1 MTKARDLADLL
12 DATGDVKSNALD
24 NVPASNNASALTTG
38 TLPNARLPGNIS
50 DSGTEGTKIASGTTA
65 QRGTTQGQIRFNT
78 DTNLAE
84 YYDGT
89 AFKPI
94 DSPPTISS
102 ISPTSFGES
111 QLSSSQ
117 TITITGGNFSSSV
130 TVEIIGSDGT
140 TYTPA
145 STTRDSVSQIT
156 ITTPTTLTNAN
167 ENYKIKVT
175 NSSGLSAELA
185 NAISVNAAPVFS
197 TAAGSLGTLPD
208 TNRAASNLTN
218 ISFSDSDSSATLSV
232 TSGSIPPG
240 LTLASD
246 GTFSGTAN
254 AVASNT
260 TSTFTVTATD
270 GSESATRQYS
280 ITVNA
285 PVLLEYLVVAG
296 GGGGGGQVGGGGGA
310 GGMLT
315 GSIAYP
321 SAGYVYTVT
330 VGGGGSGQ
338 SSGND
343 GADGTNGSNSS
354 LSGSGL
360 SVTSIGGGGGGGYQG
375 TRTGKSGGSGGGGGN
390 SNYSGGSGTAGQGNS
405 GGSSWSS
412 NWAAG
417 GGGGAGASGQNATNN
432 SGSGTSG
439 DGGDGSQSSI
449 TGTATYYAGGGG
461 GCSDNGATV
470 GGQGGGGNGGYGTA
484 LAPQTGTGG
493 LGGGAGGSR
502 DNPSSP
508 YRGVAGGSGVVI
520 IRVPTAQYSG
530 TTSGSPT
537 VTTDGNFK
545 VIKFTGN
552 GSYTS

>member
-1 MTKARDLADLL
+1 MTRARDVSKLL
-12 DATGDVKSNALD
+12 STSNGKIAGSNLDVSFE
-24 NVPASNNASALTTG
+24 
-38 TLPNARLPGNIS
+38 NIE
-50 DSGTEGTKIASGTTA
+50 DTGTEGTRVATGTSA
-65 QRGTTQGQIRFNT
+65 QRGSTAGQFRFNT

-89 AFKPI
+89 SFKPI
-94 DSPPTISS
+94 DSPPTITSV
-102 ISPTSFGES
+102 SPTSFGES
-111 QLSSSQ
+111 QLSSNQ
-117 TITITGGNFSSSV
+117 TVTISGGNFSDTV
-130 TVEIIGSDGT
+130 TVELVGNDGT
-140 TYTPA
+140 SYSPA
-145 STTRDSVSQIT
+145 STTRNSVSQIT

-167 ENYKIKVT
+167 ENYKLKVT

-185 NAISVNAAPVFS
+185 NALSINATPVFS
-197 TAAGSLGTLPD
+197 TAAGSLGTLLD
-208 TNRAASNLTN
+208 TDRSASNLTN
-218 ISFSDSDSSATLSV
+218 ISFSDSDSTATLSV
-232 TSGSIPPG
+232 TSGSIPSG

-254 AVASNT
+254 SVANNT

-321 SAGYVYTVT
+321 SAGYVYTAS

-338 SSGND
+338 SSG
-343 GADGTNGSNSS
+343 GSGIDGTNGSNSS

-375 TRTGKSGGSGGGGGN
+375 QTTGKSGGSGGGGGN
-390 SNYSGGSGTAGQGNS
+390 AGQSGGSGTSGQGNS
-405 GGSSWSS
+405 GGSSWGSG
-412 NWAAG
+412 NWAGG
-417 GGGGAGASGQNATNN
+417 GGGGAGQSGTSASNN
-432 SGSGTSG
+432 SASGTSG
-439 DGGDGSQSSI
+439 DGGDGLQSSI

-461 GCSDNGATV
+461 GCADTGATT

-484 LAPQTGTGG
+484 LSPQTGTGG

-502 DNPSSP
+502 DNPSNP
-508 YRGVAGGSGVVI
+508 YRGVGGGSGVVI

-537 VTTDGNFK
+537 VTTDGDFK

>member
-1 MTKARDLADLL
+1 MTKARDIADFKFENIV
-12 DATGDVKSNALD
+12 DTGN
-24 NVPASNNASALTTG
+24 
-38 TLPNARLPGNIS
+38 
-50 DSGTEGTKIASGTTA
+50 EGTKIASGTNA
-65 QRGTTQGQIRFNT
+65 QRGSTTGQIRFNT

-94 DSPPTISS
+94 DSPPTITST
-102 ISPTSFGES
+102 SPTSFGES

-117 TITITGGNFSSSV
+117 TITITGGNFSSSI
-130 TVEIIGSDGT
+130 TVEIIGNDGT

-167 ENYKIKVT
+167 ENYKIKVI

-185 NAISVNAAPVFS
+185 NAISINATPVFS
-197 TAAGSLGTLPD
+197 TPSGSLGTLLD
-208 TNRAASNLTN
+208 TGRQASNLTN

-232 TSGSIPPG
+232 TTGSIPSG

-246 GTFSGTAN
+246 GTFSGTAD

-285 PVLLEYLVVAG
+285 PILLEYLVVAG

-321 SAGYVYTVT
+321 SAGYVYTAT

-375 TRTGKSGGSGGGGGN
+375 TRNGKSGGSGGGGGN
-390 SNYSGGSGTAGQGNS
+390 SNYSGGSGTSGQGNS
-405 GGSSWSS
+405 GGSSFSG
-412 NWAAG
+412 NWAGG

-432 SGSGTSG
+432 SASGTSS

-461 GCSDNGATV
+461 GCSDTGAST

-508 YRGVAGGSGVVI
+508 YRGVSGGSGVVI
-520 IRVPTAQYSG
+520 IRVPTSSYSG

-537 VTTDGNFK
+537 VTTDGDFK